1 MQDPQQ
7 DERTGPGSRGSAG
20 PDAAG
25 TTDARSAA
33 DPAHPAEGP
42 ADAAGPAA
50 DHTADHTTDGT
61 ADGTA
66 GVRRPA
72 SVGTAPDIR
81 GASSSAQAADTG
93 AAQGGTTGERDDLGR
108 TD

>member
-50 DHTADHTTDGT
+50 DHTGAGT
-61 ADGTA
+61 ADGA
-66 GVRRPA
+66 SGVRRPA

-81 GASSSAQAADTG
+81 NASSSAQAADTG